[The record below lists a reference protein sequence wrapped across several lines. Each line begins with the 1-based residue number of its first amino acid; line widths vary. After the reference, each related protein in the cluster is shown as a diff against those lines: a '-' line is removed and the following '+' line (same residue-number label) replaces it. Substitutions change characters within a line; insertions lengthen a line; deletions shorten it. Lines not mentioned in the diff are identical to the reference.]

1 MTTEQDQIPAP
12 DSPAPDSSTPDSPA
26 PDSPAPDSSA
36 PDGPAPDRPVPNS
49 PASPSPV
56 ATSSRPAWV
65 TDELITQWCAWVRRR
80 DASRRG
86 PDRAEP
92 VTAVAPFDLAPIA
105 AVPACAP
112 EDVTAAVAGA
122 RADRPEWA
130 GTPLRRRGDVLLA
143 FHDLLLERQDQVI
156 DLIQW
161 ETGKARYHAWQ
172 EVAQVAAI
180 ARHYARRA
188 RHYLAPHHVRGMV
201 PGLTKVKEVRVPKG
215 VVGVISPWNYPLY
228 LGVGDVLPALMA
240 GNAVVSKADSQ
251 TALTML
257 WTRALM
263 AEAGLPSGL
272 WQIVAGPGAE
282 VGTAL
287 VDAVDFVCFTGSTAT
302 GRTVAERAARRLVG
316 ASLELGGKNPLIVRE
331 DADVAAAAAGTVVAA
346 FANTGQMC
354 IHIERVYVHEKVYDA
369 FRAELVRAT
378 RALRLGQSYDYSV
391 DIGSLT
397 SAAQLAAVEAHVDGA
412 VAEGATVLAG
422 GRARPDIGP
431 LFYEPTVLEGVTPG
445 MAVCDEET
453 FGPVLSLYAYGADSE
468 AVGLANQGTYGL
480 SASIWSRDSREAGR
494 MAVRIRAGSVNI
506 NDGAAAAAG
515 SIEAGM
521 GGMGES
527 GLGRRHGAEGILKYT
542 ESQTIAAQRLLP
554 LGPPKPGQSAVERFV
569 RRTNGQLALLRR
581 LGVR

>member
-12 DSPAPDSSTPDSPA
+12 ESRA
-26 PDSPAPDSSA
+26 
-36 PDGPAPDRPVPNS
+36 
-49 PASPSPV
+49 
-56 ATSSRPAWV
+56 ATTSRPSWV
-65 TDELITQWCAWVRRR
+65 TDESIARWCALVCR
-80 DASRRG
+80 DATRRG
-86 PDRAEP
+86 SDDAEP
-92 VTAVAPFDLAPIA
+92 VTAAAPFDLSPIA
-105 AVPACAP
+105 AVPACVP
-112 EDVTAAVAGA
+112 EDVAAAVAGA
-122 RADRPEWA
+122 RAAQPEWA
-130 GTPLRRRGDVLLA
+130 RTPLRRRGDVVLA

-172 EVAQVAAI
+172 EVAQVVAI

-188 RHYLAPHHVRGMV
+188 RHYLAPRHVRGMV
-201 PGLTKVKEVRVPKG
+201 PGLTKVREVRVPKG

-228 LGVGDVLPALMA
+228 LGVGDALPALMA

-263 AEAGLPSGL
+263 AEAGLLAGL
-272 WQIVAGPGAE
+272 WRIVAGPGDV

-302 GRTVAERAARRLVG
+302 GRAVAERAARRLVG

-331 DADVAAAAAGTVVAA
+331 DADLAAAAAGTVAAA

-354 IHIERVYVHEKVYDA
+354 IHIERVYVQEKVYDA
-369 FRAELVRAT
+369 FRAALVRAT
-378 RALRLGQSYDYSV
+378 RALRLGQSYDYAA

-397 SAAQLAAVEAHVDGA
+397 SAARLAAVEAHVEGA
-412 VAEGATVLAG
+412 VAKGATVLVG

-431 LFYEPTVLEGVTPG
+431 LCYEPTVLEGVTHE
-445 MAVCDEET
+445 MTVCGEET
-453 FGPVLSLYAYGADSE
+453 FGPVLSLYAYGTDSE
-468 AVGLANQGTYGL
+468 AVDLANQGTYGL
-480 SASIWSRDSREAGR
+480 SASIWSKDSREAGR
-494 MAVRIRAGSVNI
+494 MAARIRAGSVNI

-521 GGMGES
+521 GGMGDS
-527 GLGRRHGAEGILKYT
+527 GLGRRHGAEGIRKYT
-542 ESQTIAAQRLLP
+542 ESQTVAAQRLLP
-554 LGPPKPGQSAVERFV
+554 LGPAKPGQGSVESFV

>member
-1 MTTEQDQIPAP
+1 
-12 DSPAPDSSTPDSPA
+12 
-26 PDSPAPDSSA
+26 
-36 PDGPAPDRPVPNS
+36 V
-49 PASPSPV
+49 
-56 ATSSRPAWV
+56 WV
-65 TDELITQWCAWVRRR
+65 TDELITQWCAWVRR
-80 DASRRG
+80 DASRSG
-86 PDRAEP
+86 PGGAEP
-92 VTAVAPFDLAPIA
+92 VTAVAPFDLESIA

-112 EDVTAAVAGA
+112 EDVAAAVAGA
-122 RADRPEWA
+122 RADQPEWA
-130 GTPLRRRGDVLLA
+130 GTPLRGRGDVVLA

-188 RHYLAPHHVRGMV
+188 WHYLAPHHVRGMV

-240 GNAVVSKADSQ
+240 GNAVISKADSQ

-263 AEAGLPSGL
+263 AEAGLPADL
-272 WQIVAGPGAE
+272 WQIVAGPGAV
-282 VGTAL
+282 VGSAL

-302 GRTVAERAARRLVG
+302 GRAVAERAARRLIG

-354 IHIERVYVHEKVYDA
+354 IHIERVYVHEKVYES
-369 FRAELVRAT
+369 FRTELVRAT
-378 RALRLGQSYDYSV
+378 RALRLGQSYDYSA

-412 VAEGATVLAG
+412 VAKGATVLSG

-431 LFYEPTVLEGVTPG
+431 LFYEPTVLEGVTHE

-480 SASIWSRDSREAGR
+480 SASIWSKDSREAGR
-494 MAVRIRAGSVNI
+494 MAVLIRAGSVNV

-515 SIEAGM
+515 SVEAGM
-521 GGMGES
+521 GGMGDS
-527 GLGRRHGAEGILKYT
+527 GLGRRHGAEGIRKYT
-542 ESQTIAAQRLLP
+542 ESQTIATQRLLP
-554 LGPPKPGQSAVERFV
+554 LGPAKAVGNSGKSSGKNAVKSSVKNPVESFV
-569 RRTNGQLALLRR
+569 RRTNGQRALLRR
-581 LGVR
+581 LRVR

>member
-1 MTTEQDQIPAP
+1 MT
-12 DSPAPDSSTPDSPA
+12 
-26 PDSPAPDSSA
+26 
-36 PDGPAPDRPVPNS
+36 R
-49 PASPSPV
+49 
-56 ATSSRPAWV
+56 SSRPAWV
-65 TDELITQWCAWVRRR
+65 TDELIAQWCAWVRQ

-86 PDRAEP
+86 PDSAEP
-92 VTAVAPFDLAPIA
+92 VTAVAPFDLAPIT
-105 AVPACAP
+105 AVPACTP
-112 EDVTAAVAGA
+112 QDVTAAVAGA
-122 RADRPEWA
+122 RADQPEWA
-130 GTPLRRRGDVLLA
+130 GTPLRRRAGVVLA
-143 FHDLLLERQDQVI
+143 FHDLLLERQDQVM

-188 RHYLAPHHVRGMV
+188 RHYLAPHPVRGMV

-228 LGVGDVLPALMA
+228 LGVGDVLPALTA

-263 AEAGLPSGL
+263 AEAGLPDEL
-272 WQIVAGPGAE
+272 WQIVTGTGAV

-302 GRTVAERAARRLVG
+302 GRIVAERAARRLVG

-331 DADVAAAAAGTVVAA
+331 DADITAAAAGTVVAA

-354 IHIERVYVHEKVYDA
+354 IHIERVYVHEKIYDA

-378 RALRLGQSYDYSV
+378 RALRLGQSYDYSA

-397 SAAQLAAVEAHVDGA
+397 SAAQFEAVETHVDGA
-412 VAEGATVLAG
+412 VAEGATVLVG

-480 SASIWSRDSREAGR
+480 SASIWSKDSHEAGR
-494 MAVRIRAGSVNI
+494 MAMRIRAGSVNI

-521 GGMGES
+521 GGMGDS
-527 GLGRRHGAEGILKYT
+527 GLGRRHGAEGIRKYT
-542 ESQTIAAQRLLP
+542 ESQTVATQRLLP

-569 RRTNGQLALLRR
+569 RRTNGQLAMLRR
-581 LGVR
+581 LRVR

>member
-12 DSPAPDSSTPDSPA
+12 DGPAPDSSTPDGA
-26 PDSPAPDSSA
+26 
-36 PDGPAPDRPVPNS
+36 APDRPVPNS
-49 PASPSPV
+49 PAPPSPV
-56 ATSSRPAWV
+56 TTSSRPAWV
-65 TDELITQWCAWVRRR
+65 TDELITQWCAWVRR
-80 DASRRG
+80 DVSRRG
-86 PDRAEP
+86 PGSAEP
-92 VTAVAPFDLAPIA
+92 VTAVAPFDLTPIA

-112 EDVTAAVAGA
+112 EDVSAAVAGA
-122 RADRPEWA
+122 RAEQPEWA
-130 GTPLRRRGDVLLA
+130 GTPLRRRGDVVLA

-180 ARHYARRA
+180 ARHYVRRA

-263 AEAGLPSGL
+263 AEAGLPAGL

-331 DADVAAAAAGTVVAA
+331 DADVAAAATGTVVAA

-354 IHIERVYVHEKVYDA
+354 IHIERVYVHEKVYEA

-378 RALRLGQSYDYSV
+378 RALRLGRSYDYAV
-391 DIGSLT
+391 NVGSLT
-397 SAAQLAAVEAHVDGA
+397 SSAQLAAVEAHVDGA
-412 VAEGATVLAG
+412 VAEGATVLVG

-431 LFYEPTVLEGVTPG
+431 LFYEPTVLEGVTHG

-453 FGPVLSLYAYGADSE
+453 FGPVLSLYAYGADSA
-468 AVGLANQGTYGL
+468 AVDLANQGTYGL
-480 SASIWSRDSREAGR
+480 SASIWSKDSREAGR
-494 MAVRIRAGSVNI
+494 MAVRIRAGSVNV

-515 SIEAGM
+515 STEAGM

-527 GLGRRHGAEGILKYT
+527 GLGRRHGTEGIRKYT
-542 ESQTIAAQRLLP
+542 ESQTIATQRLLP
-554 LGPPKPGQSAVERFV
+554 LGPPKPGQSGVERFV